1 MNVGAA
7 TPSVRNIASRPL
19 YYTSDQD
26 AGVIYKRST
35 FTGLNYP
42 AVFQAYQGI
51 FSRPRNFHQS
61 FLNSRV
67 ERLRSSAMAL
77 VWQDR
82 ATAKIFCIP
91 S

>member
-7 TPSVRNIASRPL
+7 TPSVRNIVSRSL
-19 YYTSDQD
+19 YYTSDQ
-26 AGVIYKRST
+26 GIVVIYKRST
-35 FTGLNYP
+35 FTSLNYP

-51 FSRPRNFHQS
+51 SSKTRNFHPGYLIS
-61 FLNSRV
+61 LV
-67 ERLRSSAMAL
+67 ERLRRSAMAM
-77 VWQDR
+77 VWQGR